1 MVQAAYL
8 IGLLWSLYILEV
20 RSHTEYP
27 YVSFMGEKLAN
38 HSFVD
43 LTRVGDPLL
52 NIDAY
57 TLQCHTDLS
66 SCCTGS
72 HRGDWYFPDGNSV
85 QTTFASLYEVRRSRS
100 VELRRRNNPQ
110 TSGMYRCDIST
121 QAVPDGETV
130 YVGVGVSR
138 GKHKDRHL

>member
-8 IGLLWSLYILEV
+8 IGLLWSLCILEA

-27 YVSFMGEKLAN
+27 YVSFMGKKLAN
-38 HSFVD
+38 HSYVD

-52 NIDAY
+52 NINAY
-57 TLQCHTDLS
+57 TLQCHTVIS

-72 HRGDWYFPDGNSV
+72 HRGNWYFPDGNSV
-85 QTTFASLYEVRRSRS
+85 QTSFASLYQVRRSWS
-100 VELRRRNNPQ
+100 IELRRRDNPQ
-110 TSGMYRCDIST
+110 TSRMYRCDIVT

-130 YVGVGVSR
+130 YVGVYVSR
-138 GKHKDRHL
+138 GKHKERYP